1 MAYEFAVI
9 GLGRFGTGVALSLAR
24 AGCSVVGVDH
34 DREIVRGLAEQLDDV
49 IEADGSD
56 ETVLRQIGVSDFD
69 SVVVAIGDFEC
80 NLLSTVALK
89 HLEAR
94 HIVAKALTR
103 RQAEILLRI
112 GAHEI
117 VLPEQEAGELLAAR
131 LLAPNISQA
140 LLQQTGVAAGERL
153 VPEEWVGRSLAEL
166 AIRPTH
172 GVLVIAIRRGTRL
185 ITAPGADD
193 SFEIGDQIVLTGP
206 EPRLRELGCHPHHQ
220 HS

>member
-9 GLGRFGTGVALSLAR
+9 GLGRFGTGVALALAR
-24 AGCSVVGVDH
+24 SGYSVVGVDH
-34 DREIVRGLAEQLDDV
+34 DRETVRGLAEQLDDV

-56 ETVLRQIGVSDFD
+56 EGVLRQIGVSDFD

-89 HLEAR
+89 HLQAR

-103 RQAEILLRI
+103 RQAEILLKI

-117 VLPEQEAGELLAAR
+117 VLPEQEAGELLAGR
-131 LLAPNISQA
+131 LVAPNISQV

-172 GVLVIAIRRGTRL
+172 GVLVIAIRRGTML

-193 SFEIGDQIVLTGP
+193 RFAIGDQLVLAGP
-206 EPRLRELGCHPHHQ
+206 EPRLRELGCRM
-220 HS
+220 HSQRS